1 MSIRNRLKE
10 IRHDHRMTSFPPT
23 NKRQAN
29 LRLAKRCLSG
39 RFGMM
44 VNEIIIG
51 KNHDVHCRAF
61 FS

>member
-10 IRHDHRMTSFPPT
+10 IRHDHRCPKRNISFTPA

-29 LRLAKRCLSG
+29 LRLAKRCSSG

-44 VNEIIIG
+44 VNEIIY
-51 KNHDVHCRAF
+51 REE
-61 FS
+61 S